1 MSFRIDP
8 DFYRQTTEKIAKDN
22 RELAGAVA
30 VKLLYHPI
38 TLACTFICMA
48 AVGGTL
54 EGGTPFFI
62 ALLIA
67 YLSSYIS
74 TIGITFLVYTMS
86 GNFKTAPPE
95 QYIEIIWLMS
105 KGYRLMHDEVDL
117 RIKTKEVERQLQHSE
132 TYRDGLM
139 QELQNMGY
147 TTLEVECL
155 RRGFIPVTITDR
167 CGMGF
172 ASAYRRHRDEI
183 WRWQA

>member
-1 MSFRIDP
+1 MNFQIDP
-8 DFYRQTTEKIAKDN
+8 DFYREITEKIAADN
-22 RELAGAVA
+22 RELAGAA
-30 VKLLYHPI
+30 AIKILYHPV
-38 TLACTFICMA
+38 TLVCTFICMA
-48 AVGGTL
+48 CVGGAL

-62 ALLIA
+62 ALLIS
-67 YLSSYIS
+67 YLSCY
-74 TIGITFLVYTMS
+74 IGILCVTFLAYAAS

-117 RIKTKEVERQLQHSE
+117 RIKTKEVERQLQYSE

-172 ASAYRRHRDEI
+172 ASAYKRHRDEI

>member
-1 MSFRIDP
+1 MNFQIDP
-8 DFYRQTTEKIAKDN
+8 DFYREIIEKIASDN
-22 RELAGAVA
+22 RELAGAA
-30 VKLLYHPI
+30 AIKLLYHPV
-38 TLACTFICMA
+38 TLVCTFICMA
-48 AVGGTL
+48 CVGGAL

-62 ALLIA
+62 ALLIS
-67 YLSSYIS
+67 YLSCY
-74 TIGITFLVYTMS
+74 IGILCVTFLAYAAS

-172 ASAYRRHRDEI
+172 ASAYKRHRDEI

>member
-1 MSFRIDP
+1 MNFQIDP
-8 DFYRQTTEKIAKDN
+8 DFYREIIEKIAADN
-22 RELAGAVA
+22 RELAGAA
-30 VKLLYHPI
+30 AIKLLYHPV
-38 TLACTFICMA
+38 TLVCTFICMA
-48 AVGGTL
+48 CVGGAL

-62 ALLIA
+62 ALLIS
-67 YLSSYIS
+67 YLSCY
-74 TIGITFLVYTMS
+74 IGILCVTFLAYAAS

-172 ASAYRRHRDEI
+172 ASAYKRHRYEI

>member
-1 MSFRIDP
+1 MNFQIDP
-8 DFYRQTTEKIAKDN
+8 DFYREITEKIAADN
-22 RELAGAVA
+22 RELAGAA
-30 VKLLYHPI
+30 AIKLLYHPV
-38 TLACTFICMA
+38 TLVCTFICMA
-48 AVGGTL
+48 CVGGAL

-62 ALLIA
+62 ALLIS
-67 YLSSYIS
+67 YLSCY
-74 TIGITFLVYTMS
+74 IGILCVTFLAYAVS

-95 QYIEIIWLMS
+95 KYIEIIWLMS

-172 ASAYRRHRDEI
+172 ASAYKRHRDEI